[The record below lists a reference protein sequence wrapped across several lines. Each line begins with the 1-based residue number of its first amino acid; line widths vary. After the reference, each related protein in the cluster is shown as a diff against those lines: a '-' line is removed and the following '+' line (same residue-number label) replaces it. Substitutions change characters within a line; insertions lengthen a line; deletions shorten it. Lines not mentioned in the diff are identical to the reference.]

1 VPDTVEA
8 GNKPT
13 AKSHRPAATSV
24 EGGVAAVE
32 QRNGNV
38 RAPSSPA
45 DPNKSKEKTG
55 VAQGKVDMCA
65 ELTGAVVDPLSAS
78 AVCEQGQESGR
89 EYGILTEKYE
99 VPKEKHEMM
108 RKALEI
114 STGMN
119 MKQVGSWSEGAV
131 SMNRAIT
138 TDWQVLCH

>member
-8 GNKPT
+8 GNMPT
-13 AKSHRPAATSV
+13 AKSHRPAATSI

-38 RAPSSPA
+38 RAPSLSA

-55 VAQGKVDMCA
+55 VAQGKVGMCA
-65 ELTGAVVDPLSAS
+65 ELTGAAMNPLSAS
-78 AVCEQGQESGR
+78 AVCEQRHESGR
-89 EYGILTEKYE
+89 EYGILMEKYE
-99 VPKEKHEMM
+99 EPKEKHEM
-108 RKALEI
+108 KKGLEI

-138 TDWQVLCH
+138 TDW